1 MRGKLPP
8 QNDNEAD
15 VSRLTLDYL
24 VSICSDTLAEYEGA
38 PLLFLSK
45 RYFTAGRNRDF
56 LRFFFQKSYHNPKES
71 IVMTVFLALAQQVT
85 VSSK

>member
-1 MRGKLPP
+1 MLIIKSRKFGIKQVDEGKLPP

-15 VSRLTLDYL
+15 VSRLILDYL

-38 PLLFLSK
+38 ILLFLSK

-56 LRFFFQKSYHNPKES
+56 LRIFFPE
-71 IVMTVFLALAQQVT
+71 VLP
-85 VSSK
+85 